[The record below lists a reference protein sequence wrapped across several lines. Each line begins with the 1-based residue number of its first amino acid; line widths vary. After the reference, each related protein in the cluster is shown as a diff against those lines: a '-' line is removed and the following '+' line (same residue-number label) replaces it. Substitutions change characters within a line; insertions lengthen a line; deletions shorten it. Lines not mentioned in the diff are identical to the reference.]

1 MMDKHQTEENG
12 WSRIGLEYDLAS
24 SDSVGGCVDLRPALT
39 RVQVDML
46 ACQKVVSWETR
57 RMLEKTGVQARIIDI
72 GEPTST

>member
-12 WSRIGLEYDLAS
+12 WSRMGLEYDLAS
-24 SDSVGGCVDLRPALT
+24 SDSVGESVDLRPALT
-39 RVQVDML
+39 RVQVDLL

-72 GEPTST
+72 